1 MTQDDLQ
8 TKVVEQSALI
18 AASLKKGKDVEI
30 RKTATGISV
39 AEITK
44 KVTYRLEV

>member
-1 MTQDDLQ
+1 MQQEDLQ
-8 TKVVEQSALI
+8 SKVAEQSSLI
-18 AASLKKGKDVEI
+18 AEALQKGKDVEI

-44 KVTYRLEV
+44 KVVYRR